1 MWIAVCQKSA
11 QKNGKTIDFY
21 LSHTRSME
29 QARRF
34 LGKAMKK
41 QKSWDLPKTINTGK
55 NAAYGDA
62 LESMKKSGKCE
73 AV

>member
-1 MWIAVCQKSA
+1 
-11 QKNGKTIDFY
+11 
-21 LSHTRSME
+21 ME